1 MIITLS
7 FPCQWSQQG
16 ALSCQYQVSVC
27 GFSVGTQSNWL
38 ISQHISR
45 QLPSGGLVNHV
56 TVNLDLE
63 LNDCNTTQ
71 LCRQSVQLYKWE
83 ISSVNP
89 TSARNT
95 TSYIKIGEVFLDSTS
110 GTVRSNETI
119 QVELTSEENGFYL
132 AVVDEGTCITVHRI
146 VVFYSVC
153 PSGNAELIIRPET
166 VVPTSRVS
174 GECVDNSSTLDGEN
188 PIISCTNESRW
199 EVLHGCYCI
208 PGHEGVDK
216 DAATLMGCS
225 GIIL

>member
-1 MIITLS
+1 M
-7 FPCQWSQQG
+7 
-16 ALSCQYQVSVC
+16 
-27 GFSVGTQSNWL
+27 
-38 ISQHISR
+38 
-45 QLPSGGLVNHV
+45 NHV

-95 TSYIKIGEVFLDSTS
+95 TSYIKIGEVFLDSAS

-146 VVFYSVC
+146 MVFYSVC
-153 PSGNAELIIRPET
+153 PSGNAELIIQPET